1 LKQSWD
7 PGVFER
13 VYAEDEDP
21 WRYRDS
27 PYEVAK
33 RRATLAA
40 LGRRRYRSGFEAGC
54 SIGILTRGLAR
65 RCARLLAVDFADAA
79 LAGAR
84 QACRGLPQ
92 VRFRRAVLPRDW
104 PRGQSFDLIVY
115 SEILYYLGAP
125 DLARLARRS
134 AASLRPGGEVLLVNW
149 TGATDSPLTGARAA
163 EGFAHASRLRRAC
176 VRRFGSYRIDRLIAQ
191 T

>member
-1 LKQSWD
+1 MRSWE

-13 VYAEDEDP
+13 IYAESGDP

-27 PYEVAK
+27 PYEAAK
-33 RRATLAA
+33 RHATLAA
-40 LGRRRYRSGFEAGC
+40 LGRQRYRTGFEVGC

-65 RCARLLAVDFADAA
+65 RCSRLLAVDCADAA
-79 LAGAR
+79 LATAR
-84 QACRGLPQ
+84 QSCRGLPH
-92 VRFRRAVLPRDW
+92 VRFHQAVLPRDW
-104 PRGQSFDLIVY
+104 PRGQRFDLIIY
-115 SEILYYLGAP
+115 SEVLYYMGAP

-134 AASLRPGGEVLLVNW
+134 AASLLPGGEVVLVNW

-163 EGFAHASRLRRAC
+163 EGFARASQLRRAC